1 MNQTNLETVDR
12 KIVDSLERI
21 SSAIDAFIHQRTD
34 ELGLNETQGRILM
47 YLYQHPEQ
55 QGQTS
60 KMAREMRRTKPTI
73 SDAVDSLV
81 DKGFIERSLSEE
93 DRRVMLLTLT
103 ETGEDAAR
111 TMVSWPEVLER
122 YMDDFSSDQKRTVL
136 TFLMNLMEGA
146 LEEGAIPV
154 ARMCTTCR
162 FFNEDPEETDSP
174 YYCDLLDIPLDEE
187 TLRIDCDEQEPE
199 EALTDTS

>member
-1 MNQTNLETVDR
+1 
-12 KIVDSLERI
+12 
-21 SSAIDAFIHQRTD
+21 
-34 ELGLNETQGRILM
+34 M

-174 YYCDLLDIPLDEE
+174 YYCDLLDIPLDED
-187 TLRIDCDEQEPE
+187 TLRVDCDEQEPE

>member
-1 MNQTNLETVDR
+1 
-12 KIVDSLERI
+12 
-21 SSAIDAFIHQRTD
+21 
-34 ELGLNETQGRILM
+34 
-47 YLYQHPEQ
+47 
-55 QGQTS
+55 
-60 KMAREMRRTKPTI
+60 
-73 SDAVDSLV
+73 
-81 DKGFIERSLSEE
+81 
-93 DRRVMLLTLT
+93 
-103 ETGEDAAR
+103 
-111 TMVSWPEVLER
+111 
-122 YMDDFSSDQKRTVL
+122 MDDFSSDQKRTVL